1 MRFSNTSA
9 QINPIQKKMKDI
21 ITLGVECDRNLNTA
35 KQFIENRLDIEIK
48 ENDNVIKSNTVEL
61 VEDHKD
67 KNGDIYKIAIS
78 EMRSK

>member
-48 ENDNVIKSNTVEL
+48 ENDNIIKSNTVEL

>member
-48 ENDNVIKSNTVEL
+48 ENDNIIKSNTVEL

-67 KNGDIYKIAIS
+67 KNGDIYKIVIS